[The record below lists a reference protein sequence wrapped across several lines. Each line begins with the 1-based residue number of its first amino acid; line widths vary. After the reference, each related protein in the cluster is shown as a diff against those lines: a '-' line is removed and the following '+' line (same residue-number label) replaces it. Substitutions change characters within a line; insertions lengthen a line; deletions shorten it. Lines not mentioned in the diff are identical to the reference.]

1 MLIAIMTFLF
11 LGGSSSSGLTDFVKA
26 ARADVKEVVE
36 DKDRRRAATA
46 TMKQLKKAAS
56 ARTKAF
62 GRISKRVGKLG
73 DGGDFNAQQVDD
85 IWYQFFA
92 VNDQYSREMIELRFQ
107 LREQLTREEWEQV
120 FPTPE

>member
-1 MLIAIMTFLF
+1 MLVAIVTFLF
-11 LGGSSSSGLTDFVKA
+11 LGGGSSSGLTDFVKA

-36 DKDRRRAATA
+36 DKERRKAAMA

-62 GRISKRVGKLG
+62 GRISKRVSKLG
-73 DGGDFNAQQVDD
+73 DGGEFNSQQVDD

-92 VNDQYSREMIELRFQ
+92 VNDQYSREMIDLRFQ
-107 LREQLTREEWEQV
+107 LREQLTREEWEQI
-120 FPTPE
+120 FPMPE